1 MENCFMLINLDNI
14 CSVIM
19 EVIEM
24 DVKDEKFIYQKIL
37 NTNGYLTENLCIF
50 KVLI

>member
-1 MENCFMLINLDNI
+1 MENCFILINLDNI

-19 EVIEM
+19 EAIEM
-24 DVKDEKFIYQKIL
+24 GMNDEKFIYQKIL
-37 NTNGYLTENLCIF
+37 NINGYLIENPYTF

>member
-1 MENCFMLINLDNI
+1 MLINLDNI
-14 CSVIM
+14 CSDIM

-37 NTNGYLTENLCIF
+37 NINGYLTENPCIF

>member
-24 DVKDEKFIYQKIL
+24 DVKDEKFIYQKIP
-37 NTNGYLTENLCIF
+37 NINGYLIGNPCIF

>member
-1 MENCFMLINLDNI
+1 MPINLDNI

-24 DVKDEKFIYQKIL
+24 DVKDERFIYQKIL
-37 NTNGYLTENLCIF
+37 NINDYLIENHYIF
-50 KVLI
+50 KVLT

>member
-1 MENCFMLINLDNI
+1 
-14 CSVIM
+14 M

-37 NTNGYLTENLCIF
+37 NINGYLIENPYIF

>member
-1 MENCFMLINLDNI
+1 MLINLGNI

-37 NTNGYLTENLCIF
+37 NINGYLIENPYTF

>member
-1 MENCFMLINLDNI
+1 MLINLDNI

-24 DVKDEKFIYQKIL
+24 DVKDEKFIYQKTL
-37 NTNGYLTENLCIF
+37 NINGYLIENPCIF

>member
-1 MENCFMLINLDNI
+1 MLINLDNI

-19 EVIEM
+19 EVTER
-24 DVKDEKFIYQKIL
+24 DVKDEKFICQKIL
-37 NTNGYLTENLCIF
+37 NINGYLIENLCIF

>member
-1 MENCFMLINLDNI
+1 MLINLDNI

-37 NTNGYLTENLCIF
+37 NINGYLIENHYIF
-50 KVLI
+50 KVHT

>member
-1 MENCFMLINLDNI
+1 MLINLDNI

-37 NTNGYLTENLCIF
+37 NTNGYLIESLCIF

>member
-1 MENCFMLINLDNI
+1 MPINLGNI

-24 DVKDEKFIYQKIL
+24 DVKDEKFICQKTL
-37 NTNGYLTENLCIF
+37 NINGYLTENPCIF

>member
-1 MENCFMLINLDNI
+1 MENCFILINLDNI

-37 NTNGYLTENLCIF
+37 NINDYLIGNLYIY

>member
-1 MENCFMLINLDNI
+1 MLINLGNI
-14 CSVIM
+14 CSGIM
-19 EVIEM
+19 EVTEM

-37 NTNGYLTENLCIF
+37 NTNDYLTENLCIF